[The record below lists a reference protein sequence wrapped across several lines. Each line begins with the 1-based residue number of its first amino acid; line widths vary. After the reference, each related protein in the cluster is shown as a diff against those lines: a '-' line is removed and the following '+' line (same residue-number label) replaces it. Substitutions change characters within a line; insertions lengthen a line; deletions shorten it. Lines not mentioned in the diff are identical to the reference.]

1 MSDSRM
7 TPFKSGRPMTIVG
20 AIAAG
25 LGLVGFLVG
34 ISEPVEAK
42 RSTRS
47 LAVTPATA
55 LPAPTYREINSTIVG
70 ANAGWETRLATLKQ
84 DRPGILEKVV
94 LTPAMKDAALHDR
107 LRTRAFDGAPP
118 VVPHRIEHQ
127 SSTSCLVCHGEG
139 LKLGEK
145 IATKVSHPHFANCLQ
160 CHIEQSGSVPLLATV
175 SEPMPSNSFAGVLRS
190 GPGSRAMPGAPPTI
204 PHTTHLRGD
213 CLSCHGLVARPGL
226 RTTHPW
232 LTNCT
237 QCHAAD
243 GEAERPHLLTE
254 SEPIR

>member
-1 MSDSRM
+1 MSTSRR
-7 TPFKSGRPMTIVG
+7 TPLKSGRPMAIVG
-20 AIAAG
+20 AVAAG

-34 ISEPVEAK
+34 ISEPVEA
-42 RSTRS
+42 RRATRS
-47 LAVTPATA
+47 MAVAPITA
-55 LPAPTYREINSTIVG
+55 QPAPTYREINSALVG
-70 ANAGWETRLATLKQ
+70 TNVGWGSPLATLKQ

-94 LTPAMKDAALHDR
+94 RTSAMKNTALHDR

-160 CHIEQSGSVPLLATV
+160 CHVEQSGSVPFLTGT
-175 SEPMPSNSFAGVLRS
+175 SEPIPSNSFAGVLRS
-190 GPGSRAMPGAPPTI
+190 GPGTRSMPGAPPTI
-204 PHTTHLRGD
+204 PHATQLRGD
-213 CLSCHGLVARPGL
+213 CMSCHGLVARPGL

-237 QCHAAD
+237 QCHAAN
-243 GEAERPHLLTE
+243 GEAERPHPLTG

>member
-1 MSDSRM
+1 
-7 TPFKSGRPMTIVG
+7 MTIVG

-34 ISEPVEAK
+34 ISEPVEA
-42 RSTRS
+42 RRATPSM
-47 LAVTPATA
+47 AVTPTA
-55 LPAPTYREINSTIVG
+55 VLPAPTYREINSTMVG
-70 ANAGWETRLATLKQ
+70 TNAGWGSKFATLKQ
-84 DRPGILEKVV
+84 DRPGILDKVV
-94 LTPAMKDAALHDR
+94 RTPAMKDAALHDR

-145 IATKVSHPHFANCLQ
+145 IATKVCHPHFANCLQ
-160 CHIEQSGSVPLLATV
+160 CHVEQAGSVPFLATAI
-175 SEPMPSNSFAGVLRS
+175 EPMPSNSFTGSLRS

-204 PHTTHLRGD
+204 PHTTHLRND

-237 QCHAAD
+237 QCHAAN
-243 GEAERPHLLTE
+243 GEVERPHPLAGL
-254 SEPIR
+254 EPIR